1 MALRLIMSPT
11 TILIIGGVIALILLV
26 IGLIITATEERSLVD
41 KRLEYL
47 EEQGVQVVNKKAV
60 LGDWVGKQ
68 ATHYSWGQSLTR
80 SLARADIKMK
90 TGEFIL
96 VVVVLTIVGALIGWF
111 LGGGANFGEAKS
123 TGAILANIPGIIIGA
138 VVGFLAPTIYLRRQQ
153 GKRLIK
159 FDNQLADMLSLMVNG
174 LRAGYSIMQAMEAV
188 SKELPPP
195 ISDEFRRVVQEM
207 QLGIPM
213 NVALENLT
221 RRIPSRD
228 LDLLVTAITVQ
239 REVGGNLAE
248 ILDTISHTI
257 RERVRVKGEIR
268 ILTTQVLT
276 SGRFL
281 AIMPLA
287 VIIIMYF
294 INRQYMMRFFNPA
307 TRMFGIPALIIGACM
322 IGIGYYLMIKI
333 AKIEV

>member
-1 MALRLIMSPT
+1 MGPT
-11 TILIIGGVIALILLV
+11 TVLIFGGAIALILLV
-26 IGLIITATEERSLVD
+26 IGLIVTATEERSLVD
-41 KRLEYL
+41 ERLEYL
-47 EEQGVQVVNKKAV
+47 EDQGVQVIPKKAII
-60 LGDWVGKQ
+60 GDWVGKQ
-68 ATHYSWGQSLTR
+68 ATRYTWGQSLTR

-96 VVVVLTIVGALIGWF
+96 VIVVLTLVGGFVGWF
-111 LGGGANFGEAKS
+111 LGGGLGSGAVDSATQILTNIP
-123 TGAILANIPGIIIGA
+123 AILIGA
-138 VVGFLAPTIYLRRQQ
+138 AVGFFAPIIYLRRQQ
-153 GKRLIK
+153 GKRLVK

-174 LRAGYSIMQAMEAV
+174 LRAGYSIMQALEAV

-207 QLGIPM
+207 QIGIPM
-213 NVALENLT
+213 DVALDNLT
-221 RRIPSRD
+221 RRIPSKD
-228 LDLLVTAITVQ
+228 LDLLVTAVNVQ

-268 ILTTQVLT
+268 ILTSQVLT

-281 AIMPLA
+281 AIMPVA
-287 VIIIMYF
+287 VIVIMYF
-294 INRQYMMRFFNPA
+294 INREYMMRFFNPA
-307 TRMFGIPALIIGACM
+307 TRMFGIPALITGAIMIM
-322 IGIGYYLMIKI
+322 IGYFLMMKI

>member
-1 MALRLIMSPT
+1 MGPT
-11 TILIIGGVIALILLV
+11 TILMIGGVIALVLLV
-26 IGLIITATEERSLVD
+26 IGLVFTATEERSLVAE
-41 KRLEYL
+41 RLEYL
-47 EEQGVQVVNKKAV
+47 DAEGVEVIKRKAV
-60 LGDWVGKQ
+60 IGEWVGKQ
-68 ATHYSWGQSLTR
+68 ATKYTWGQSLTR

-90 TGEFIL
+90 TGEFII
-96 VVVVLTIVGALIGWF
+96 LTAATTFIGGL
-111 LGGGANFGEAKS
+111 LGW
-123 TGAILANIPGIIIGA
+123 ILAGGTPSAGEQATTSIFTSIPGILLGGAIG
-138 VVGFLAPTIYLRRQQ
+138 FFAPTLYVRRQQ
-153 GKRLIK
+153 GRRLIK

-188 SKELPPP
+188 AKEMPPP

-213 NVALENLT
+213 DTALDNLT
-221 RRIPSRD
+221 RRIPSKD
-228 LDLLVTAITVQ
+228 LDLLVTAMNVQ

-268 ILTTQVLT
+268 ILTSQVMM

-281 AIMPLA
+281 AVMPVA
-287 VIIIMYF
+287 VIVIMYF

-307 TRMFGIPALIIGACM
+307 TRVYGIPALIIGAFM
-322 IGIGYYLMIKI
+322 IVIGYFLMTKI
-333 AKIEV
+333 ASIEV